1 MKTFLHVGP
10 GGKSKHQTTNEFAS
24 DHWKEI
30 RLDINPRVEADF
42 HGSIK
47 DMSDIS
53 SSSMDALYSSHNIE
67 HIGYH
72 EVPKALSEFFRVL
85 NQKGFVVLTCPDLQS
100 VSEEIAKGNLIGEL
114 YSSPAGPISALD
126 VVYGHV
132 ASVRQGESYMA
143 HRCGFTQKSLV
154 KNFLEVGFKN
164 TASMRRKKPYFDLWI
179 VASKFN
185 ASQEELKALATKH
198 FPQSS

>member
-10 GGKSKHQTTNEFAS
+10 GSKSKNQTTEEFAS
-24 DHWKEI
+24 DHWKEL

-47 DMSDIS
+47 DMSDIPS
-53 SSSMDALYSSHNIE
+53 SGVDALFSSHNIE
-67 HIGYH
+67 HIYYH

-143 HRCGFTQKSLV
+143 HRCGFTQKTLV
-154 KNFLEVGFKN
+154 ENFLKAGFKN
-164 TASMRRKKPYFDLWI
+164 TASIRRKAPFFDLWV
-179 VASKFN
+179 VASKFKAN
-185 ASQEELKALATKH
+185 QKELEEIARRH
-198 FPQSS
+198 FP